1 MSCLIPWDFAPG
13 LSFPYPSNRLI
24 TPHTASP
31 APIAT
36 TSVCKILIAWLKNA
50 IFVVSFQISVF
61 LWFLSLRSLFR
72 LCPYG
77 RPFMISQ
84 IHHLPKGQR
93 KKSYV
98 SESFTCS
105 ASLFSVF
112 NSFARL
118 SSENSYRSNSC
129 VLVSFTS
136 IRCRIYASTSNS
148 FFLS

>member
-1 MSCLIPWDFAPG
+1 MDRIFEAIEEWMRNLLTGMVSSNLTTMYTERHSRCL
-13 LSFPYPSNRLI
+13 LSNHCFF
-24 TPHTASP
+24 
-31 APIAT
+31 
-36 TSVCKILIAWLKNA
+36 SVSIY
-50 IFVVSFQISVF
+50 V
-61 LWFLSLRSLFR
+61 LRSLFR

-84 IHHLPKGQR
+84 IHHLPIRAK

-112 NSFARL
+112 NSSARL
-118 SSENSYRSNSC
+118 SSEKAYRSNSC

>member
-1 MSCLIPWDFAPG
+1 MFKFRSTYFSLKNPALQDSYRFLVRIANLFRNYLLCISLVSIFKK
-13 LSFPYPSNRLI
+13 SFPALPLRAAFHDLSNPS
-24 TPHTASP
+24 P
-31 APIAT
+31 
-36 TSVCKILIAWLKNA
+36 
-50 IFVVSFQISVF
+50 
-61 LWFLSLRSLFR
+61 
-72 LCPYG
+72 
-77 RPFMISQ
+77 
-84 IHHLPKGQR
+84 PKR
-93 KKSYV
+93 AKKKSYV

-112 NSFARL
+112 NSSARL